1 MAAPDD
7 PAGPRRAPSPA
18 VSPFRPSLAAAAEGA
33 SPAAALPSP
42 HAGGR
47 CSERQASVR
56 WLCRRRR
63 RPSSACTQ
71 SGSAGPAAAA
81 RPPRSGAGAGG
92 AEEQPPRG
100 ETRAERAPAGATLPL
115 SVGLRKRSL
124 GRDSTESPRAGAR
137 PRAPRARP
145 PAGPLARPH
154 LEPTRTR
161 RPLAAARSR
170 LPVPRGAGASRT
182 PRARSRERRE
192 STREQRAPRSR
203 PFFRRPNPRLPRAR
217 RGRAPGW
224 TAPPPVWRQDLAAR
238 APPGGRRPSG
248 RAEEE
253 EPRWREAEVGRR

>member
-33 SPAAALPSP
+33 SPAAALPPP

-154 LEPTRTR
+154 LAPTRTR

-182 PRARSRERRE
+182 PRARHASGARARE
-192 STREQRAPRSR
+192 SNARLAPAPSSAGRTPASLG
-203 PFFRRPNPRLPRAR
+203 PDAAAR
-217 RGRAPGW
+217 RGGQRRHPFGAKTWPRG
-224 TAPPPVWRQDLAAR
+224 
-238 APPGGRRPSG
+238 PPGGRRPSG